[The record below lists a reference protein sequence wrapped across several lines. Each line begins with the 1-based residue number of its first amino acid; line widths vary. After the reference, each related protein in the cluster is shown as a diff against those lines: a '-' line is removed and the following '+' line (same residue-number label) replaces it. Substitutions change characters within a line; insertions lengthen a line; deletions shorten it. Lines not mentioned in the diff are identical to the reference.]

1 MHPREASVTP
11 VLRDEFWWRLGLCV
25 ALLCAVCAVSLSS
38 GSVRLTPAEVWHGLW
53 DGAAAGSASLIV
65 RLGRAPR
72 LVLALAVGAGLA
84 GAGLL
89 MQTLCRNPLATP
101 SVLGIGNGANLGL
114 LLITILRPDLSESD
128 AVLASFAGA
137 AASAAA
143 IGLLGIS
150 RQSRMDR
157 DRLVIGGTVLNSL
170 TASAVL
176 AILFFSGTS
185 NTMLSWTLGRLVN
198 VGWDEGIFVLP
209 AIAIG
214 VAASVVIV
222 RQLDPLSLGDEVA
235 SSLGVRVGLLQGVTL
250 AVIVLLAG
258 AAVAVAGPIP
268 YIGLVAPHLFPRNRV
283 RSPLA
288 RLVLCLLCGATLAAL
303 AEWASRMT
311 SGRQLVPLGIWT
323 MAVGAGVF
331 LSLAITRRERA
342 A

>member
-1 MHPREASVTP
+1 
-11 VLRDEFWWRLGLCV
+11 
-25 ALLCAVCAVSLSS
+25 
-38 GSVRLTPAEVWHGLW
+38 
-53 DGAAAGSASLIV
+53 
-65 RLGRAPR
+65 
-72 LVLALAVGAGLA
+72 
-84 GAGLL
+84 

-114 LLITILRPDLSESD
+114 LLVTILRPDLSESD

-150 RQSRMDR
+150 QQSRMDR

-198 VGWDEGIFVLP
+198 VGWDEGIFALP

-214 VAASVVIV
+214 VAASLVIV

-235 SSLGVRVGLLQGVTL
+235 ASLGVRVGLLQGVTL
-250 AVIVLLAG
+250 AVTVLLAG

-288 RLVLCLLCGATLAAL
+288 RLVLCLFCGATLAAL